1 MAGILSFAK
10 LAGGF
15 LAIDDRF
22 ARLVSLACHDL
33 RTPLATVSGFAHTL
47 ERVDELGPPANRYV
61 EMILAGAEQMADL
74 LEDLALVARI
84 EDGRYEPHLVDADT
98 RELVDAAAAVAGER
112 ATASGE
118 GASVRTDS
126 ERVERAL
133 GALALCAA
141 RHGGVDSVELR
152 AEQHEVFISPVVSDA
167 APVVLGEELKDL
179 GAVVARQLIEALGG
193 SLTLEGDVLRVRV
206 SGGRPVSR

>member
-22 ARLVSLACHDL
+22 TRLVSLACHDL

-47 ERVDELGPPANRYV
+47 ERVDDLGQPSDRYV
-61 EMILAGAEQMADL
+61 EMILAGAEQMAEL

-84 EDGRYEPHLVDADT
+84 EDGRYEPQLIDADT
-98 RELVDAAAAVAGER
+98 RELVDNAAALVGDR
-112 ATASGE
+112 AAASGE
-118 GASVRTDS
+118 GAPLRTDR

-152 AEQHEVFISPVVSDA
+152 AEQAEVVISPVVSDA

-193 SLTLEGDVLRVRV
+193 SLTLEGEALRIRL
-206 SGGRPVSR
+206 G

>member
-1 MAGILSFAK
+1 MTGILSFAK

-15 LAIDDRF
+15 VSTDDRL

-33 RTPLATVSGFAHTL
+33 RTPLATISGFAHTL
-47 ERVDELGPPANRYV
+47 ERVEELGQPADRYV
-61 EMILAGAEQMADL
+61 EMILAGAGQMAEL

-84 EDGRYEPHLVDADT
+84 EDGRYEPQLIDANTRDLVDK
-98 RELVDAAAAVAGER
+98 AAALVGDR
-112 ATASGE
+112 ATAVGE
-118 GASVRTDS
+118 GAPVRTDP

-152 AEQHEVFISPVVSDA
+152 AEQVEVFISPVVSDA
-167 APVVLGEELKDL
+167 APVILGEVLKDM
-179 GAVVARQLIEALGG
+179 GAVVARGLMEALGG
-193 SLTLEGDVLRVRV
+193 SLELQGEVLRVRL
-206 SGGRPVSR
+206 G